1 MYNMTSIIA
10 ANTWYEL
17 VVATNNLSNGF
28 FFTFF
33 MVILSISYWAIFKK
47 KSFKQ
52 VFIAGSFFSAFL
64 SVLLFSLQLV
74 GKDFLILPFI
84 MFFAGIIMFI
94 FNNE

>member
-1 MYNMTSIIA
+1 MYNMTNITA

-17 VVATNNLSNGF
+17 GYAVNNLSNGIL
-28 FFTFF
+28 FTFF
-33 MVILSISYWAIFKK
+33 MLVLTISYWSIFKK

-52 VFIAGSFFSAFL
+52 VFLAGSFFCAFL
-64 SVLLFSLQLV
+64 SVLMFALKYVSR
-74 GKDFLILPFI
+74 DFLILPFI